1 MGKVKN
7 YFPNAVINKSTES
20 TTLLNFLDLPP
31 EVRNWLL
38 MKFSSDEGVDAF
50 ELSQYVK
57 SMRLKP
63 NEWNIKLLEATHSK
77 KGIITLLT
85 KVKIEFN
92 NAKDIICF
100 YLPEYNFPKKNAT
113 EAQVDWSVIAENKE
127 YLLKSEGT
135 WGELTLQY
143 DCGIVELINF
153 KPLCPYKFD
162 LNEYCTNRSN
172 FTTSEWIDVLLSG
185 LNFNPDGFKNEEQKM
200 IMLQRFLPF
209 VEKRIN
215 TIELATKGTGKSYCY
230 SQLSSKTWCVS
241 GGTVSRATAFYDM
254 TKKKVG
260 YFGDYSQVIFD
271 EIQTI
276 KFNNP
281 EEVAGAL
288 KSYLESGEIRVG
300 GFECQANSGLTIV
313 GNIPVENMDIKRENM
328 FKTLP
333 KLFHESALIDR
344 FHGIIEG
351 WKIPRMNESLKVNS
365 AALSTDYLTEM
376 FEQLRE
382 EFYYRAIVDQLIKEL
397 LIDNDADTRNL
408 EAIKRLTTA
417 HIKLIFP
424 NITKKSDI
432 SLDDF
437 KKYCLI
443 PSIKMRENV
452 LFQLKKLDKE
462 YENKTM
468 PKFNI

>member
-7 YFPNAVINKSTES
+7 CFPNAVINKSTES
-20 TTLLNFLDLPP
+20 TTLRNFLDLPP
-31 EVRNWLL
+31 EVRNCLL

-162 LNEYCTNRSN
+162 LNEYCANRSN